1 MERRFED
8 LSSSCQSRSL
18 SGSSNFSE
26 LRERMAKQT
35 KETKRQQEEVEQATK
50 LTMEKIGRSFTGSL
64 AHKHLPDFSHTTGFL
79 GSDTV
84 KPGLNCQ
91 NDLSSGSYCKR
102 SFTSH
107 NKRDT
112 EEFQNSG
119 FGLENDHQ
127 EKTLQDYRMQVK
139 MLEKMLGETYRLSEQ
154 QRLDF
159 DKTCTELQVKLQEV
173 QMERDTLAEKRYK
186 ERQDQED
193 LINQMQ
199 ATVNEL
205 EKIKKTHNEQMKEAL
220 SRSEALLKKQN
231 LQDKV
236 LHKLRAI
243 ILDYGKR
250 SGKKI
255 TSPDRGD
262 SLSFSNLGTAMERL
276 LSDLDAEIS
285 QLQGKIQ
292 PMEDLLESFKQES
305 QRKLESLI
313 KQHQEQMENLIV
325 CHNQKVAELN
335 EKISLS
341 RNQAQNIQSQVETVQ
356 EQARNQNAIH
366 INQLSD
372 LETSVAQLKSE
383 LHEAKRIYKEHIE
396 SLEKSLSQARSESEF
411 AKKES
416 GQRRQEFRILETQ
429 YQQIMADLQNV
440 KDELIMEKEQNKE
453 LRESD
458 ATNTITIANLKKEL
472 EEQSK
477 QSHHLDDLVNTLK
490 DNCQAYVE
498 HQLVAGKREKDALD
512 KILSLENQ
520 LDVVMDELKSFKDI
534 QKNVAHLHTCLEEKE
549 KDFQELATEKQNIYQ
564 LLEAKNQE
572 LCTKEAELGQHIS
585 EENAA
590 KLKLAENEQKI
601 KILQQQVENV
611 ALIAGQHSRNFEAT
625 QNEKMQLLKDIGEI
639 KQEVQHLKITKKNL
653 NDRLKEIE
661 SVKTDLMESNSE
673 KTNIIKELTLE
684 KNQLETKLEAQQ
696 NQMAKITEEMED
708 MKKKHFSKCEEM
720 EKLEAKLNSQL
731 TITKDELEQTRNTLK
746 SLQRADGHAIKVA
759 MGMQRQITS
768 KRGKIDA
775 LQSRV
780 NFLEESVKSYSSEKK
795 YLKEENI
802 RLCEELATVV
812 AERATLTKEI
822 SNLHNLE
829 GDLTEKTGKLETALK
844 KTSGQLA
851 ECQRVIQQQEQELV
865 YLKLQN
871 ALDARELHGP
881 AYSLAEQPPRPQLYP
896 VSNYNSSNIQKAA
909 IHLFALKPEI
919 QQEDNKKRS
928 SEQQLGNQKNLY
940 ISANSIPTTDVN
952 DFQKM
957 AEKPCVLQ
965 NIGTDI
971 SVGRNSMQRI
981 ETFNTRDISTL
992 HTRDLEDEPINPSH
1006 TNREFEYSFLSA
1018 TPRYASSPRKLT
1030 IPPKSPVHSLLVSAP
1045 ESDSQLAEKAEKIS
1059 CVQNK
1064 DENAG
1069 PTCRKL
1075 QGRLYSLQN
1084 LIADLQIKNQEATSM
1099 IQTQE
1104 KRIKKVKVQKK
1115 LLNT

>member
-1 MERRFED
+1 MERSFED
-8 LSSSCQSRSL
+8 LSSCQSRSL

-26 LRERMAKQT
+26 LRDKMEKQT

-50 LTMEKIGRSFTGSL
+50 LTMEKIGRSYTGSL
-64 AHKHLPDFSHTTGFL
+64 AHKHLTDFSHTTGFL

-84 KPGLNCQ
+84 KPGLNSQ
-91 NDLSSGSYCKR
+91 NDLSPGSYCKR

-107 NKRDT
+107 HKRDT
-112 EEFQNSG
+112 EEFHNSG

-139 MLEKMLGETYRLSEQ
+139 MLEKMLGETYRFSEQ
-154 QRLDF
+154 QRLDY
-159 DKTCTELQVKLQEV
+159 DKTYTELQVKLQEV

-243 ILDYGKR
+243 ILEYGKR

-262 SLSFSNLGTAMERL
+262 SLSFSNLGTAMEKL
-276 LSDLDAEIS
+276 LSDLDGEIS

-305 QRKLESLI
+305 QRKLESMI
-313 KQHQEQMENLIV
+313 KQHQE
-325 CHNQKVAELN
+325 
-335 EKISLS
+335 
-341 RNQAQNIQSQVETVQ
+341 Q
-356 EQARNQNAIH
+356 EQARNQNATH

-411 AKKES
+411 AKRES

-429 YQQIMADLQNV
+429 YQQIMADLQKV
-440 KDELIMEKEQNKE
+440 KDELIMEREQNKE
-453 LRESD
+453 LREND
-458 ATNTITIANLKKEL
+458 ATNGITIANLKKEL

-498 HQLVAGKREKDALD
+498 HQLVAGQREKDALD

-520 LDVVMDELKSFKDI
+520 LDVVMEELKSFKDI

-549 KDFQELATEKQNIYQ
+549 KDFQELITEKQNIYQ
-564 LLEAKNQE
+564 LLDSKNQE
-572 LCTKEAELGQHIS
+572 LCTKEVELGQHIA

-611 ALIAGQHSRNFEAT
+611 ALIAGQHSRNNEAT
-625 QNEKMQLLKDIGEI
+625 QNEKTQLLKDIGEM

-696 NQMAKITEEMED
+696 NQMAKITEEMGD
-708 MKKKHFSKCEEM
+708 LKKKHFSKCEEM

-731 TITKDELEQTRNTLK
+731 TITKDELEQTRTTLK
-746 SLQRADGHAIKVA
+746 SLQRTDGHAIKVA

-844 KTSGQLA
+844 KTSEQLS

-881 AYSLAEQPPRPQLYP
+881 AYSLAEQQPRTQLYP

-919 QQEDNKKRS
+919 QQEDNKKRF

-940 ISANSIPTTDVN
+940 IPANSSPTTDVYEV
-952 DFQKM
+952 QKM

-965 NIGTDI
+965 NIGTDL
-971 SVGRNSMQRI
+971 SVGRNSMQKI
-981 ETFNTRDISTL
+981 ETFNTGDISTL
-992 HTRDLEDEPINPSH
+992 HTRDLEVEPINPSH

-1045 ESDSQLAEKAEKIS
+1045 ESDSQMAEKAEKIS

>member
-1 MERRFED
+1 MLIKREGLECESTF
-8 LSSSCQSRSL
+8 QFSRKWKEGL

-498 HQLVAGKREKDALD
+498 HQ
-512 KILSLENQ
+512 
-520 LDVVMDELKSFKDI
+520 
-534 QKNVAHLHTCLEEKE
+534 
-549 KDFQELATEKQNIYQ
+549 
-564 LLEAKNQE
+564 
-572 LCTKEAELGQHIS
+572 
-585 EENAA
+585 
-590 KLKLAENEQKI
+590 
-601 KILQQQVENV
+601 
-611 ALIAGQHSRNFEAT
+611 
-625 QNEKMQLLKDIGEI
+625 
-639 KQEVQHLKITKKNL
+639 ITKKNL

>member
-1 MERRFED
+1 MERSFED
-8 LSSSCQSRSL
+8 LSSCQSRSL

-26 LRERMAKQT
+26 LRDKMEKQT

-50 LTMEKIGRSFTGSL
+50 LTMEKIGRSYTGSL
-64 AHKHLPDFSHTTGFL
+64 AHKHLTDFSHTTGFL

-84 KPGLNCQ
+84 KPGLNSQ
-91 NDLSSGSYCKR
+91 NDLSPGSYCKR

-107 NKRDT
+107 HKRDT
-112 EEFQNSG
+112 EEFHNSG

-139 MLEKMLGETYRLSEQ
+139 MLEKMLGETYRFSEQ
-154 QRLDF
+154 QRLDY
-159 DKTCTELQVKLQEV
+159 DKTYTELQVKLQEV

-243 ILDYGKR
+243 ILEYGKR

-262 SLSFSNLGTAMERL
+262 SLSFSNLGTAMEKL
-276 LSDLDAEIS
+276 LSDLDGEIS

-305 QRKLESLI
+305 QRKLESMI

-356 EQARNQNAIH
+356 EQARNQNATH

-411 AKKES
+411 AKRES

-429 YQQIMADLQNV
+429 YQQIMADLQKV
-440 KDELIMEKEQNKE
+440 KDELIMEREQNKE
-453 LRESD
+453 LREND
-458 ATNTITIANLKKEL
+458 ATNGITIANLKKEL

-498 HQLVAGKREKDALD
+498 HQLVAGQREKDALD

-520 LDVVMDELKSFKDI
+520 LDVVMEELKSFKDI

-549 KDFQELATEKQNIYQ
+549 KDFQELITEKQNIYQ
-564 LLEAKNQE
+564 LLDSKNQE
-572 LCTKEAELGQHIS
+572 LCTKEVELGQHIA

-611 ALIAGQHSRNFEAT
+611 ALIAGQHSRNNEAT
-625 QNEKMQLLKDIGEI
+625 QNEKTQLLKDIGEM

-696 NQMAKITEEMED
+696 NQMAKITEEMGD
-708 MKKKHFSKCEEM
+708 LKKKHFSKCEEM

-731 TITKDELEQTRNTLK
+731 TITKDELEQTRTTLK
-746 SLQRADGHAIKVA
+746 SLQRTDGHAIKVA

-780 NFLEESVKSYSSEKK
+780 NFLEESVKSYSS
-795 YLKEENI
+795 
-802 RLCEELATVV
+802 
-812 AERATLTKEI
+812 
-822 SNLHNLE
+822 
-829 GDLTEKTGKLETALK
+829 
-844 KTSGQLA
+844 TSEQLS

-881 AYSLAEQPPRPQLYP
+881 AYSLAEQQPRTQLYP

-919 QQEDNKKRS
+919 QQEDNKKRF

-940 ISANSIPTTDVN
+940 IPANSSPTTDVYEV
-952 DFQKM
+952 QKM

-965 NIGTDI
+965 NIGTDL
-971 SVGRNSMQRI
+971 SVGRNSMQKI
-981 ETFNTRDISTL
+981 ETFNTGDISTL
-992 HTRDLEDEPINPSH
+992 HTRDLEVEPINPSH

-1045 ESDSQLAEKAEKIS
+1045 ESDSQMAEKAEKIS